1 MAFSLLQP
9 PGITATAWLLPGVV
23 HGGEGEERRSGH
35 LFCTGC
41 LLDVYLSGLKSLL
54 EQRQRQINN

>member
-1 MAFSLLQP
+1 MDFSLLQP

-23 HGGEGEERRSGH
+23 HGEEGEERGSGQ

-41 LLDVYLSGLKSLL
+41 LLDICLSSLKSLL
-54 EQRQRQINN
+54 EQRQR

>member
-41 LLDVYLSGLKSLL
+41 LLDVFEWL
-54 EQRQRQINN
+54 EVFTGTKTKTNK

>member
-23 HGGEGEERRSGH
+23 HSGEGEERRSGQ

-41 LLDVYLSGLKSLL
+41 LLDICLMA
-54 EQRQRQINN
+54 